1 MARLYIS
8 VNLIASWNNTNWVSV
23 TSTTSYSAN
32 VSFSLSSS
40 SCTKTVY
47 VWFKDSAGN
56 VSVVVSDSITY
67 SPTTTN
73 WSSVSAG
80 YYHTIAIKTDWTLWA
95 WGFNNYGQLG
105 DGTTTNRSSP
115 TQIGSGTN
123 WSSVSAGGYHTVAI
137 KTDGTLWVWGNNGNG
152 KLGDGTTTDRYSPVQ
167 IGRGTNWSTVS
178 AGGYHT
184 VAIKT
189 DGTLWVWGNNGNGK
203 LGDGTTT
210 DRYSPVQIGSGTNWS
225 SVSTGGHHTIAIKT
239 DGTLWAWGYNVYGGL
254 GDGTTTD
261 RTTPTQIGVSWTML
275 KLPDTGQTTSYTTTY
290 GEDHDYTINPPSYTD
305 NGNGTI
311 TDNVTGL
318 MWQKEDDNN
327 TRTWSNAVTYCD
339 NLTLG
344 GQSDWR
350 LPSKKEF
357 ISRVNYGTYSPSI
370 NTTYFPNTNS
380 SGYWSSTTAAD
391 NSSYAWFVGFSAG
404 NADSYGKSNY
414 WYVQCVRGEG
424 QTMTKNFTDNG
435 NGTVTDNDTGL
446 MWQKEDDDV
455 TRTWESAIIYCEGLS
470 LGSYSDWRLPN
481 IKELESI
488 TDATKDNPAIDT
500 TYFPNTNS
508 SSSLAKYWSS
518 TTYMNDSSSAWS
530 VSYYS
535 NIYMYYKSYDYY
547 VRCVRG

>member
-167 IGRGTNWSTVS
+167 IG
-178 AGGYHT
+178 
-184 VAIKT
+184 
-189 DGTLWVWGNNGNGK
+189 
-203 LGDGTTT
+203 
-210 DRYSPVQIGSGTNWS
+210 SGTNWS

-318 MWQKEDDNN
+318 IWQKEDDNT
-327 TRTWSNAVTYCD
+327 TRTWADAGTYCD

-350 LPSKKEF
+350 LPSKKE
-357 ISRVNYGTYSPSI
+357 IMSIVNYGTYDPSI
-370 NTTYFPNTNS
+370 NATYFPNTNS
-380 SGYWSSTTAAD
+380 SLYWSSTTDASY
-391 NSSYAWFVGFSAG
+391 SSDAWVVGFYSG
-404 NADSYGKSNY
+404 PVGGGGKSYNG
-414 WYVQCVRGEG
+414 YVRCVRGEG
-424 QTMTKNFTDNG
+424 QTTTKSFTDNG

-446 MWQKEDDDV
+446 MWQKEDDGV

-508 SSSLAKYWSS
+508 SSSL
-518 TTYMNDSSSAWS
+518 
-530 VSYYS
+530 
-535 NIYMYYKSYDYY
+535 
-547 VRCVRG
+547 

>member
-8 VNLIASWNNTNWVSV
+8 VNLIASWNNTNWVSG

-40 SCTKTVY
+40 SGTKTVY

-80 YYHTIAIKTDWTLWA
+80 YYHTIAIKTDGTLWA

-123 WSSVSAGGYHTVAI
+123 WSS
-137 KTDGTLWVWGNNGNG
+137 
-152 KLGDGTTTDRYSPVQ
+152 
-167 IGRGTNWSTVS
+167 VS

-318 MWQKEDDNN
+318 IWQKEDDNT
-327 TRTWSNAVTYCD
+327 TRTWSDAGTYCD
-339 NLTLG
+339 NLSLG
-344 GQSDWR
+344 GYTDWR
-350 LPSKKEF
+350 LPSKKEL
-357 ISRVNYGTYSPSI
+357 ISIVNYGAFNPVI
-370 NTTYFPNTNS
+370 NATYFPNTDTDTFL
-380 SGYWSSTTAAD
+380 YWLSTTYASSSTDAWNLNFYNGD
-391 NSSYAWFVGFSAG
+391 LINGSKSGSYLAR
-404 NADSYGKSNY
+404 
-414 WYVQCVRGEG
+414 CVRGEG
-424 QTMTKNFTDNG
+424 QTTTKSFTDNG
-435 NGTVTDNDTGL
+435 NGTVTDNDTKL
-446 MWQKEDDDV
+446 MWQKGEGGSM
-455 TRTWESAIIYCEGLS
+455 TWESAITYCENLS
-470 LGSYSDWRLPN
+470 LAGYSDWRLPN

-488 TDATKDNPAIDT
+488 TDDSKYNPAIDT
-500 TYFPNTNS
+500 TYFPNAYS
-508 SSSLAKYWSS
+508 FGYWSS
-518 TTYMNDSSSAWS
+518 TTFTCCNSSALGVRFSDGS
-530 VSYYS
+530 VANYGPEKS
-535 NIYMYYKSYDYY
+535 NNDY
-547 VRCVRG
+547 VRCVRGGQ

>member
-8 VNLIASWNNTNWVSV
+8 VNLIASWNNTNWVSG

-40 SCTKTVY
+40 SGTKTVY
-47 VWFKDSAGN
+47 VWFRDSAGN

-80 YYHTIAIKTDWTLWA
+80 YYHTIAIKTDGTLWA

-123 WSSVSAGGYHTVAI
+123 WSSVSANRWHYTVAI
-137 KTDGTLWVWGNNGNG
+137 KTDGTLWVWGRNNYGQ
-152 KLGDGTTTDRYSPVQ
+152 LGDGTTTDRSSPTQ
-167 IGRGTNWSTVS
+167 IGSGTNWSTVS

-189 DGTLWVWGNNGNGK
+189 DGTLW
-203 LGDGTTT
+203 
-210 DRYSPVQIGSGTNWS
+210 
-225 SVSTGGHHTIAIKT
+225 
-239 DGTLWAWGYNVYGGL
+239 AWGSNGYGEL

-318 MWQKEDDNN
+318 IWQKEDDNT
-327 TRTWSNAVTYCD
+327 TRTWSDAGTYCD
-339 NLTLG
+339 NLSLG
-344 GQSDWR
+344 GYTDWR
-350 LPSKKEF
+350 LPSKKEL
-357 ISRVNYGTYSPSI
+357 ISIVNYGAFNPVI
-370 NTTYFPNTNS
+370 NATYFPNTDTDTFL
-380 SGYWSSTTAAD
+380 YWLSTTYASSSTDAWNLNFYNGD
-391 NSSYAWFVGFSAG
+391 LINGSKSGSYLAR
-404 NADSYGKSNY
+404 
-414 WYVQCVRGEG
+414 CVRGEG
-424 QTMTKNFTDNG
+424 QTTTKSFTDNG
-435 NGTVTDNDTGL
+435 NGTVTDNDTKL
-446 MWQKEDDDV
+446 MWQKGEGGSM
-455 TRTWESAIIYCEGLS
+455 TWESAITYCENLS
-470 LGSYSDWRLPN
+470 LAGYSDWRLPN

-488 TDATKDNPAIDT
+488 TDDSKYNPAIDT
-500 TYFPNTNS
+500 TYFPNAYS
-508 SSSLAKYWSS
+508 SGYWSS
-518 TTYMNDSSSAWS
+518 TTFTCCNSSALGVRFSDGS
-530 VSYYS
+530 VANYGPEKS
-535 NIYMYYKSYDYY
+535 NNDY
-547 VRCVRG
+547 VRCVRGGQ